1 MKSAVRIRYALCPV
15 FTHVFISFLRERDK
29 RAYHQP
35 LPKSRE
41 PVSDRNERMM
51 FLAATPPNASKRTLE
66 SLLAFAF
73 LLLPEANRFFDSP
86 EQLLLQRVETLVW
99 RHVQTIEARM
109 RLGKLAF
116 FSALF
121 NCESSWT
128 IRALQVF
135 EAVDRDMRCTSGKL
149 QKSALLLCV
158 PTANAL
164 PEVLHDWVILG
175 VSAVVSVLLPVV
187 DINVCYTTDEEFQL
201 TLIEDVDEIGRDEL
215 VETGDESIELLLNA
229 LLDTPFGDKLNVLL
243 LVLVRHFD
251 IFPTRLQLHSDLLTK
266 SFIFNGERAVNH
278 VGDVVLHGPG
288 ESAVEFGIHALHVLQ
303 GDPLLED
310 HLVERSN
317 EECVQKAP
325 VEDGQTDHASNK
337 LEVAKVLRV
346 NSRVRVDLQGIVVVG
361 GILKETIEGVKHL
374 VG

>member
-1 MKSAVRIRYALCPV
+1 
-15 FTHVFISFLRERDK
+15 
-29 RAYHQP
+29 
-35 LPKSRE
+35 
-41 PVSDRNERMM
+41 MM

-135 EAVDRDMRCTSGKL
+135 EAVDRDTRCTSGKL

-215 VETGDESIELLLNA
+215 VETGNESIELLLNA
-229 LLDTPFGDKLNVLL
+229 LLDTPFGDKP
-243 LVLVRHFD
+243 RW
-251 IFPTRLQLHSDLLTK
+251 R
-266 SFIFNGERAVNH
+266 
-278 VGDVVLHGPG
+278 
-288 ESAVEFGIHALHVLQ
+288 
-303 GDPLLED
+303 
-310 HLVERSN
+310 
-317 EECVQKAP
+317 C
-325 VEDGQTDHASNK
+325 
-337 LEVAKVLRV
+337 
-346 NSRVRVDLQGIVVVG
+346 
-361 GILKETIEGVKHL
+361 
-374 VG
+374 